1 MCSLVFLDE
10 IIKLIVSVAD
20 TRTVT
25 RTPHPHTRDH
35 HSPALVEA
43 RPRRTGSGAET
54 AGMTGRSRDG
64 GMTVRSRGE
73 NLNL

>member
-1 MCSLVFLDE
+1 MALFFLDK
-10 IIKLIVSVAD
+10 IIKLIISVAD

-54 AGMTGRSRDG
+54 AGMTGKSRDG
-64 GMTVRSRGE
+64 GMTVQSRGE
-73 NLNL
+73 TLNF